1 MAWVLTDGLNNLREQ
16 VNRRWPDRDKK
27 SDGSIGDFAHSLGS
41 SGHNPDD
48 TAGSKPAWSGDP
60 DSKREVRAWDM
71 DNDLRE
77 EGTDAQQI
85 VDHIRRLPD
94 VATVLRYMIYN
105 RKIYHVRDMFEPVA
119 YTGPSPHTEHIHF
132 EGAWMQAA
140 DNNTTF
146 DYRLDEVGE
155 APMTPVEMKALAK
168 EIAAA
173 IMASPVPVGD
183 AKWPYGNAVGY
194 TARKLFEIDRSVDQ
208 ERAEQD
214 APPPAA

>member
-1 MAWVLTDGLNNLREQ
+1 MAWVLTDGLDNLRQQ

-77 EGTDAQQI
+77 GGTTAQDI
-85 VDHIRRLPD
+85 VDHIRKLPG
-94 VATVLRYMIYN
+94 VGNVLRYMIYN
-105 RKIYHVRDMFEPVA
+105 RRIYHVRDGFTSAP
-119 YTGPSPHTEHIHF
+119 YSGPSPHTEHIHF
-132 EGAWMQAA
+132 EGAWTQAA

-146 DYRLDEVGE
+146 DYRLEQVGDDMPIT
-155 APMTPVEMKALAK
+155 AADAK
-168 EIAAA
+168 LIAAA
-173 IMASPVPVGD
+173 IMEYKVPVGTSE
-183 AKWPYGNAVGY
+183 WPFGNAVGY
-194 TARKLFEIDRSVDQ
+194 VARKAFEIDKSIDD

-214 APPPAA
+214 TPPPTA